1 MDLHTLIQAQMELMG
16 NGFTLDYCEIKDD
29 RDWKDINIIK
39 TSGTFFFRSSFL
51 FKHNIIFK
59 SSIHYI
65 FLPFIA
71 FFLKKRD
78 KMKNIFA
85 QTK

>member
-51 FKHNIIFK
+51 LKHQYHFQIINSLYF
-59 SSIHYI
+59 SSIHCI
-65 FLPFIA
+65 FP
-71 FFLKKRD
+71 LKEG
-78 KMKNIFA
+78 
-85 QTK
+85 